1 MMNEALGHKTW
12 CIPDLYMKE
21 PGNMPT
27 PSHESITLLNK
38 GSSTAEVTMDLL
50 FDHGRPSEKLEGIQ
64 IEPMQAKHLRM
75 DHLEEW
81 GLQIPRS
88 VCYSAIIHSSEKI
101 VVEYA
106 RLNWI
111 DGAAQSF
118 AVIPY
123 YEN

>member
-1 MMNEALGHKTW
+1 MKKGMGHKTW

-27 PSHESITLLNK
+27 PSHESITLFNT
-38 GSSTAEVTMDLL
+38 GESTADVVMELI
-50 FDHGRPSEKLEGIQ
+50 FDNGDPSIKLEGILV
-64 IEPMQAKHLRM
+64 ETMQAKHIRM
-75 DHLEEW
+75 DQLDEW
-81 GLQIPRS
+81 HAKVPIS
-88 VCYSAIIHSSEKI
+88 TCYSAILRSSENI

-106 RLNWI
+106 RFNWI

-123 YEN
+123 FED

>member
-27 PSHESITLLNK
+27 PSHESITLLNT

-81 GLQIPRS
+81 GFRFLDPCVIRRS
-88 VCYSAIIHSSEKI
+88 FTA
-101 VVEYA
+101 A
-106 RLNWI
+106 RRLLWSMQ
-111 DGAAQSF
+111 G
-118 AVIPY
+118 
-123 YEN
+123 